1 MEKRPLSHSYEGHFI
16 TMSRKKMIM
25 LGMVIGSFV
34 GAYVPTLFGV
44 DEFSMI
50 SILTGISGG
59 MLGIWIAYGL
69 AQ

>member
-1 MEKRPLSHSYEGHFI
+1 
-16 TMSRKKMIM
+16 M

-34 GAYVPTLFGV
+34 GGYVPSLFGV

-50 SILTGISGG
+50 SILTGIVGG
-59 MLGIWIAYGL
+59 ILGIWITYRL